1 MKMRRNHRQTERRPF
16 TLVELVA
23 AMMVMIFVAMIIA
36 TASMT
41 FYKAW
46 ERSARVSDRLKVRQS
61 IDRVMDVCVRNM
73 IPFPWRDEED
83 KIRVVFQGLQDEM
96 FFTARR
102 RAAEGDN
109 SAYLFIR
116 LKLNADQ
123 QLVAEYHTL
132 PRFPWMEEGQYE
144 MNTEVLAENVVSIS
158 FLYAS
163 LTEDEIEWNEEW
175 EDYDPEETQDDT
187 TDILQ
192 IPLAVQLTVEWK
204 DGTKE
209 VWLRRTAAAS
219 KHSRFGGG
227 TGLPVTE
234 SAAASRGSYNGG
246 GNNRGGG
253 GGGGGGNR
261 GGYSGGGGNNRGG
274 GNSGG
279 NTGRGRNSGGGGGN
293 RGGGNRGGGR

>member
-1 MKMRRNHRQTERRPF
+1 MKTRRNLPTERRLF

-23 AMMVMIFVAMIIA
+23 AMAVMVFVALIIA

-46 ERSARVSDRLKVRQS
+46 ERSARVSDRLKVRQT
-61 IDRVMDVCVRNM
+61 IDRIMDVCVRNM

-83 KIRVVFQGLQDEM
+83 KIRVVFQGQQDEI

-102 RAAEGDN
+102 HAAEGDN

-116 LKLNADQ
+116 LKLNDDR

-132 PRFPWMEEGQYE
+132 PRFPWMEEEKYE
-144 MNTEVLAENVVSIS
+144 MNTEVLAENVTSIS

-163 LTEDEIEWNEEW
+163 LTEDEIVWDEEW

-192 IPLAVQLTVEWK
+192 IPLAVQLTVEWN

-209 VWLRRTAAAS
+209 VWLRRTAAVS

-227 TGLPVTE
+227 GGLPSTE
-234 SAAASRGSYNGG
+234 SAAGSRNTGGGGAFRGNGGNRGGGGVNRGG

-253 GGGGGGNR
+253 GGNNRGGNGGNR
-261 GGYSGGGGNNRGG
+261 GGGGGGGNNRGG
-274 GNSGG
+274 G
-279 NTGRGRNSGGGGGN
+279 R
-293 RGGGNRGGGR
+293 